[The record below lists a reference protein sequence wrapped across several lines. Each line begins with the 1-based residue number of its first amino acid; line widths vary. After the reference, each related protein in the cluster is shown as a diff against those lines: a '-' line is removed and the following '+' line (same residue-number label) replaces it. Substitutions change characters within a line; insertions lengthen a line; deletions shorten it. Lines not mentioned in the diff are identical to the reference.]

1 LYINKNRV
9 QISDSERLES
19 KKNFFAIFL
28 GSSLLVYMFSSYPIG
43 GEGVDFYPSCIW
55 LSLTDTY
62 CAGCGSMRGVQS
74 VIQGNILGLIQ
85 NNIFLFIA
93 LPFLFYS
100 FIILGF
106 KAFRGYKPVTIFLT
120 KNEISFI
127 VFMIVVFWIARNI
140 PAFEILAPNAI

>member
-1 LYINKNRV
+1 MYIKKNKVR
-9 QISDSERLES
+9 ISDSERLES
-19 KKNFFAIFL
+19 KKSFFAIFL
-28 GSSLLVYMFSSYPIG
+28 GSSLLVYMFSYYPIG
-43 GEGVDFYPSCIW
+43 GDGVDFYPPCIW
-55 LSLTDTY
+55 LSATDTY

-74 VIQGNILGLIQ
+74 VIQGNIFGLIE

-106 KAFRGYKPVTIFLT
+106 KAFTGYKPVTIFLT